1 MAGTAR
7 YTAGDYTKA
16 LALLVVHAGN
26 INKFRPAGLPSYPG
40 IVGRA
45 MNHPAMFK
53 AEYEAAIAKRNEHFG
68 LKRVRC
74 VNVAYSEEQY
84 AKALRLFSEW
94 MGQTNDFKPEGLPQ
108 YFTLSSKARKS
119 EAFREKF
126 ATAQEARLKLGRSI
140 GGKRV
145 GRAVYSPEDY
155 SKFVDAIRGSNLS
168 NVTAFK
174 LGSRLGLPSWWAAH
188 RFAKTNP
195 EFAKKLDEAL
205 QAKGWSPSPRGVNR
219 RAPSRGLPPGRQ
231 PHTDHDYDRYIEA
244 IRQSA
249 CLKKS
254 DFIKQKLKGLP
265 RWETVVRWARKN
277 PGFAQRVSEALKARG
292 WKDIRE
298 VFGYTDAHYFQS
310 IAMLAKF
317 KGASAH
323 SFAPKNLPAYL
334 ALTQRAANDPRIAKA
349 LEASKKARFNLLL
362 ELGLPIAKESGFGR
376 YYPRRI
382 SDDEKASYIAAIED
396 GLTQNKLMFAK
407 GALIT
412 WAVRKRLMS
421 EDPEFAASIVRAN
434 RIRLERQFAAS
445 KARLVERWKKYNAL
459 RSKRFRTD
467 YEVGQLRIRLDL
479 NDYYA
484 AARASLANFR
494 QIPEFDLE
502 DIRTDMVE
510 AMINGTLLP
519 EEAAERAFE
528 YVGAHKRMF
537 SPHKNKSLDQRRF
550 EDGNATVGDY
560 ITTDAYSYAE

>member
-7 YTAGDYTKA
+7 FTAGDYTKA

-53 AEYEAAIAKRNEHFG
+53 AEYEAAIAKRNEYFG

-84 AKALRLFSEW
+84 ATALRLFSEW

-126 ATAQEARLKLGRSI
+126 ATAQEARLKLGRGI
-140 GGKRV
+140 GRV
-145 GRAVYSPEDY
+145 VYSPEDY
-155 SKFVDAIRGSNLS
+155 LKFVDAIRGSNLS
-168 NVTAFK
+168 NVTEFK
-174 LGSRLGLPSWWAAH
+174 LGTRLGLPSWWTAH

-205 QAKGWSPSPRGVNR
+205 QAKGWAPSPRGANR
-219 RAPSRGLPPGRQ
+219 RIPSRGLPPGRQ
-231 PHTDHDYDRYIEA
+231 PHTDYDYDRYIEA
-244 IRQSA
+244 LQQSA

-265 RWETVVRWARKN
+265 RWETVVRRARKH
-277 PGFAQRVSEALKARG
+277 PDYAQRISEAMKAKG

-298 VFGYTDAHYFQS
+298 VFGYTDAHYLQS
-310 IAMLAKF
+310 IAMLAEF
-317 KGASAH
+317 TEISAH
-323 SFAPKNLPAYL
+323 SFAPRGLPAYL
-334 ALTQRAANDPRIAKA
+334 ALTQRAAKDSAMAEKLA
-349 LEASKKARFNLLL
+349 TAKKARFDLLL
-362 ELGLPIAKESGFGR
+362 KLGLPIARESGYGK

-382 SDDEKASYIAAIED
+382 SGSEKAAYLAAIE
-396 GLTQNKLMFAK
+396 GGMTQNKLMFAK

-459 RSKRFRTD
+459 RSKRFRAD

-510 AMINGTLLP
+510 AMINGSLLP